1 MEEERNDVIAL
12 TDEEGN
18 ELLFEILDVISH
30 KERAFAVLL
39 PTDEVSDEVTILE
52 VKDGDAP
59 DEEYLEGIED
69 EALLEEVFGLFN
81 ERLGAEQE

>member
-1 MEEERNDVIAL
+1 MEKERNDVIAL

-39 PTDEVSDEVTILE
+39 PTGEASDEVTILE

-69 EALLEEVFGLFN
+69 EALLEEVFALFN
-81 ERLGAEQE
+81 ERLEEGQE